1 MTIDASMRR
10 PAAVALAIYGTLV
23 AAIGFFPTPVDRD
36 ATPLIRT
43 VLAALH
49 KGGMPD
55 WFNYH
60 FIEFTANIALF
71 VPFGV
76 LAVFATGRWHVWL
89 AVLAGGGASVV
100 IEAVQWLLLPERFP
114 SGLDVLANTIGT
126 VVGVAI
132 GYGALALRAPHA
144 VSQATA

>member
-10 PAAVALAIYGTLV
+10 PAGVELAIYGTLI
-23 AAIGFFPTPVDRD
+23 AAIGFYPTPVDRE
-36 ATPLIRT
+36 ATPLIRR

-49 KGGMPD
+49 RHGVPD

-60 FIEFTANIALF
+60 FVEFTANIALF

-76 LAVFATGRWHVWL
+76 LAVFATGRRRVWL
-89 AVLAGGGASVV
+89 AVLAGAGASVV
-100 IEAVQWLLLPERFP
+100 IEVVQWLLLPERFP

-144 VSQATA
+144 VSQTAA